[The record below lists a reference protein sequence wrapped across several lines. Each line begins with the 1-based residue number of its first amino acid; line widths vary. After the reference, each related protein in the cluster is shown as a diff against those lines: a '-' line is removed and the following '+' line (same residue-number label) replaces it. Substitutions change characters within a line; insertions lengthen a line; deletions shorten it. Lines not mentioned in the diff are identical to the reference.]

1 MAAFLFQ
8 RAKKDVDKGT
18 IHSDMFLLRREGTEE
33 HGTIIKACAIIVCL
47 TLAFFLPPPL
57 ISFPLLCVFGHA
69 SLFFHQ
75 QIYFLCSCSC
85 QQYVRLLAGQTL
97 QGILKNQFA
106 STEKWTWSRL
116 NPSGVKPP
124 PRSGFSLAVGPG
136 GRALLFGGVCDEEEE
151 ESLEGD
157 FFNDLYFYDINK
169 SRWFPTQLKVGMWF

>member
-18 IHSDMFLLRREGTEE
+18 IHSDMFLLRREGKEE
-33 HGTIIKACAIIVCL
+33 QGTIIRASTVIACL
-47 TLAFFLPPPL
+47 TWADPL
-57 ISFPLLCVFGHA
+57 SFPCLKIFIHK
-69 SLFFHQ
+69 FW
-75 QIYFLCSCSC
+75 SCP
-85 QQYVRLLAGQTL
+85 A
-97 QGILKNQFA
+97 
-106 STEKWTWSRL
+106 EKWTWTRV

-136 GRALLFGGVCDEEEE
+136 GRALLFGGVCDEEDE

-169 SRWFPTQLKVGMWF
+169 NRWFPAQLKVGVMFRFSKASM

>member
-18 IHSDMFLLRREGTEE
+18 IHSDMFLLRREGKEDQ
-33 HGTIIKACAIIVCL
+33 GTIIRASTVIACL
-47 TLAFFLPPPL
+47 TWAAFLL
-57 ISFPLLCVFGHA
+57 ISHFCLKDPHSFPCLKIFIHKCW
-69 SLFFHQ
+69 
-75 QIYFLCSCSC
+75 SCP
-85 QQYVRLLAGQTL
+85 A
-97 QGILKNQFA
+97 
-106 STEKWTWSRL
+106 EKWTWTRV

-136 GRALLFGGVCDEEEE
+136 GRALLFGGVCDEEDE

-169 SRWFPTQLKVGMWF
+169 NRWFPAQLKVGVMFPFSKASK